1 MVCLMVFRA
10 DCHTYDGMEDSGL
23 AEGGFL
29 CLLAMTDGVSLDSWL
44 QVAERVLTM
53 WNYLA

>member
-44 QVAERVLTM
+44 WVAERVLTM